1 MKPCRLV
8 NLLLMLPLFLLLT
21 VTSACGD
28 DDYRYPSVALE
39 FLTAHTGADGSV
51 QTIVT
56 DDGMAYDVAADD
68 SQSRFTADSTLRVVA
83 YYEEVTPPMSSSKLA
98 DAHIYSLATTIS
110 SLPKPASEF
119 TDGVHTDPAAVTS
132 IWAGRNYLNIRLTVK
147 AQNGRHLF
155 GFVEEYVAPVE
166 AGSES
171 RAVHLSLYHDA
182 RNDVPA
188 TTQTAYLSI
197 PLAQYAAPG
206 INRLAITF
214 TLNTVD
220 GEKTYEVACPIIET

>member
-1 MKPCRLV
+1 M
-8 NLLLMLPLFLLLT
+8 LLT
-21 VTSACGD
+21 VASACG
-28 DDYRYPSVALE
+28 DDYRYPSVKLE

-56 DDGMAYDVAADD
+56 DDNQTFQVAVDE
-68 SQSRFTADSTLRVVA
+68 SNSRFTADSTLRVVA
-83 YYEEVTPPMSSSKLA
+83 YYEPIAEPVQSSK
-98 DAHIYSLATTIS
+98 HVEVSIRSLATTVS

-132 IWAGRNYLNIRLTVK
+132 IWAGRNYLNIRLTAK

-155 GFVEEYVAPVE
+155 GFVEESVSPVVS
-166 AGSES
+166 GDES
-171 RAVHLSLYHDA
+171 RTVHLSLYHDA

-206 INRLAITF
+206 ITHLAVTF
-214 TLNTVD
+214 ALNTVD
-220 GEKTYEVACPIIET
+220 GEKKYEVECPLYPL